1 VKTGHHKANGT
12 SRGTSLSRTFKR
24 NRSMKGLSTKAFA
37 LMVLATPAFAF
48 AEDIANRGASQ
59 GKGLAVIGAGLALIG
74 GGIGIG
80 LVGKG
85 AVESIARQPEAA
97 GKIQINMI
105 LAAALIEGATLFAV
119 VAGFIAK

>member
-1 VKTGHHKANGT
+1 MK
-12 SRGTSLSRTFKR
+12 SL
-24 NRSMKGLSTKAFA
+24 GIKAFA
-37 LMVLATPAFAF
+37 LAVLAPPAFAL
-48 AEDIANRGASQ
+48 AQDTATQVALRGPTV
-59 GKGLAVIGAGLALIG
+59 GKGLAVIGGGLALIG
-74 GGIGIG
+74 GALGIG

-119 VAGFIAK
+119 FAGFGTPN